1 GLQMIF
7 QEPYGS
13 LSPRQRVAQLVTEPY
28 RINDTPREQ
37 RYRVDELLALVGL
50 SEEQASK
57 YPHELSGG
65 QARRVGI
72 ARALATRPAM
82 VVADEPTAGLDVSA
96 AAAILNLLKDLRNR
110 LSLSLLIITHDL
122 NVVGYVADRIAV
134 MKEGAIVEVDTAD
147 RIMVAPTH
155 PYTRNLL
162 ASIPELPHES
172 DPTAR
177 AR

>member
-1 GLQMIF
+1 
-7 QEPYGS
+7 
-13 LSPRQRVAQLVTEPY
+13 
-28 RINDTPREQ
+28 
-37 RYRVDELLALVGL
+37 
-50 SEEQASK
+50 
-57 YPHELSGG
+57 
-65 QARRVGI
+65 
-72 ARALATRPAM
+72 
-82 VVADEPTAGLDVSA
+82 
-96 AAAILNLLKDLRNR
+96 
-110 LSLSLLIITHDL
+110 SLSLLIITHDL